1 MLRKSINQDRFLLRL
16 AGLDY
21 ELAHKPGPVAGE
33 RVEPVEACRP
43 GQHRSGA
50 KCGKGACWGAGS
62 REVGKA
68 QLGSGS
74 EQDTLHLS
82 RCEAAKTLLPIIFPS
97 LVPD

>member
-1 MLRKSINQDRFLLRL
+1 MNQWRPVGLGSTALGPSVVREL
-16 AGLDY
+16 AG
-21 ELAHKPGPVAGE
+21 E
-33 RVEPVEACRP
+33 
-43 GQHRSGA
+43 Q
-50 KCGKGACWGAGS
+50 GS